1 MNYSDLIDRLSEAT
15 GKPKTQTK
23 ELVESTVSVLTSEL
37 GNGNGFSIPE
47 LGTFSTKVN
56 DVKKVYSPH
65 YKSYIL
71 VPPKRVVDFSPAS
84 GLKEN
89 LKFVET
95 EDE

>member
-1 MNYSDLIDRLSEAT
+1 MNYSDLIDRLAEAT

-23 ELVESTVSVLTSEL
+23 ELVETTVSVLTSEL